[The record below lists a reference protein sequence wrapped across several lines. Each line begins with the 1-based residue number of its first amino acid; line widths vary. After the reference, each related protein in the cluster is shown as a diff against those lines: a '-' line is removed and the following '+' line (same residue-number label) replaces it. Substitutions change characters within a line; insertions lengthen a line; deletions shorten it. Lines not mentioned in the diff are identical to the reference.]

1 MRIYINNKLFITIFT
16 LLFGAGNAMAQTDD
30 KEITVTDEDGKTEQ
44 IDIPEAMNL
53 EVDSLLQ
60 LYYSQNYLQPDADCN
75 YRDVNP
81 EFPKEVYID
90 RLGRMPNVM
99 EMPYNDIVR
108 KFIDMYAGRLRN
120 QVSFML
126 SACNFYMPIFE
137 EALDAY
143 GLPLELRYLPIIESA
158 LNPSAISR
166 AGASGLWQFM
176 IGTGKIYGLESN
188 SLVDDRRDPIK
199 ATWAAARYLK
209 EMYAI
214 YGDWN
219 LVIAAYNCGPGT
231 INKAIRRANGET
243 DYWKIYNYLPK
254 ETRGYVP
261 AFIAAN
267 YVMTYYCDHNIC
279 PMETNIP
286 ASTDTV
292 QVNKNLHFEQIA
304 DLCNVPLDQVK
315 SLNPQYKK
323 MMIPGASKPYTLRLP
338 IEAISNFIDKQ
349 DTIYAHRAD
358 ELFRNRKTVAVK
370 DITPATRKAA
380 TAVAGKGK
388 LSYHTIKSGD
398 TLSSIAGRYG
408 VSVKDIQRWNGLSST
423 KIAAGKRLKIYK

>member
-1 MRIYINNKLFITIFT
+1 MNDWKAKNYIDLGKDCSTAEINPLFS
-16 LLFGAGNAMAQTDD
+16 
-30 KEITVTDEDGKTEQ
+30 
-44 IDIPEAMNL
+44 
-53 EVDSLLQ
+53 DS
-60 LYYSQNYLQPDADCN
+60 
-75 YRDVNP
+75 
-81 EFPKEVYID
+81 VYID
-90 RLGRMPNVM
+90 RLSRIPAIM
-99 EMPYNDIVR
+99 EMPYNDIIR

-158 LNPSAISR
+158 LNPSAVSR

-188 SLVDDRRDPIK
+188 SLVDERRDPIK

-209 EMYAI
+209 EMYDI

-304 DLCNVPLDQVK
+304 DLCNVPLDQIK

-323 MMIPGASKPYTLRLP
+323 QMIPGDSKPYTLRLP
-338 IEAISNFIDKQ
+338 IDAISTFIDKQ
-349 DTIYAHRAD
+349 DTIYTHRAD

-370 DITPATRKAA
+370 DITPATRK
-380 TAVAGKGK
+380 TTSAVAGKGN
-388 LSYHTIKSGD
+388 LTYYTIKSGD
-398 TLSSIAGRYG
+398 TLSTIARKYG
-408 VSVKDIQRWNGLSST
+408 VTIKDIQRWNGMSNT